1 MSSAVRHLRGRL
13 RRGAVGALALT
24 LALITAGLAAEVL
37 AAGDGLP
44 LGDDDL
50 AETRIVRRPADGV
63 KLIRITRGN
72 GKADPAQIGTT
83 QQGPWRVR
91 VLIIDPDV
99 ITGHLRATFGAD
111 LGRTETVT
119 EMARFEGAV
128 AGTNGGFFSLGAD
141 SASRGNPVG
150 LAIHHGVVE
159 SEPTSYG
166 PETHF
171 LLDAATTTARVTK
184 LRWKGALA
192 HVPSGTRISLDH
204 VNEPPTVPAGC
215 GGPRRDPL
223 ECLSRGETSVFTSQ
237 WGPLTPSGSGVE
249 AVLDEAGCL
258 VESTTRRGTKL
269 RPGQIAV
276 QATGLDALSLVELL
290 ALGCLQRTDTLT
302 DPAGERVRL
311 TPSTFAVNGRYQLL
325 RAGQVI
331 APTGSANFLA
341 RNPRT
346 IAGVTG
352 DGRIILVTIDGRS
365 RTSVGAT
372 MTEAALVAKSLGMVE
387 AVNLDGG
394 GSAVMSI
401 KGHASN
407 KPSDGRERAVG
418 DALVYVP
425 APWRSGL

>member
-1 MSSAVRHLRGRL
+1 MSSAQLRDRV
-13 RRGAVGALALT
+13 RRGAIGGVVLT
-24 LALITAGLAAEVL
+24 LGLVTAGLAAEVL
-37 AAGDGLP
+37 AAGDNLP

-50 AETRIVRRPADGV
+50 QETRVVRRPADGV
-63 KLIRITRGN
+63 KLIRIYRGE
-72 GKADPAQIGTT
+72 GKADPARIGST

-91 VLIIDPDV
+91 ALIIDPDAT
-99 ITGHLRATFGAD
+99 TGHLRASFGDD

-119 EMARFEGAV
+119 ELARYTDAV
-128 AGTNGGFFSLGAD
+128 AGTNGGFFSLGSD

-159 SEPTSYG
+159 SEPTSYA

-171 LLDAATTTARVTK
+171 LLDAANTTARVTK

-192 HVPSGTRISLDH
+192 HVPSGTRIGLDH
-204 VNEPPTVPAGC
+204 VNEPPTIPEGC

-223 ECLSRGETSVFTSQ
+223 ECLSQGEISVFTAE
-237 WGPLTPSGSGVE
+237 WGPVTPSGSGVE
-249 AVLDEAGCL
+249 AVLDRAGC
-258 VESTTRRGTKL
+258 VVASTTRRGTTL

-276 QATGLDALSLVELL
+276 QATGLDALSLVEMV

-302 DPAGERVRL
+302 DATGARVTL

-325 RAGQVI
+325 KAGRIV
-331 APTGSANFLA
+331 APTGTSGFLGRA
-341 RNPRT
+341 PRT
-346 IAGVTG
+346 IAGVDA

-365 RTSVGAT
+365 PTSVGAT
-372 MTEAALVAKSLGMVE
+372 MTETAQVAKSLGMVE

-394 GSAVMSI
+394 GSSVMSI
-401 KGHASN
+401 NGHASN
-407 KPSDGRERAVG
+407 KPSDGQERSVG

-425 APWRSGL
+425 APWRPGI